1 MTVAFSTT
9 VDQLLTGSKQAVQ
22 LLIITSK
29 YKELADK
36 LCFEMDKGVTSIN
49 SMGWYKKSEGR
60 ILMVVVRKNRLQEVM
75 GAIKEVDHNAF
86 FTVSSVMGVYG
97 EGFEM
102 IKAKIKK
109 NNDTV
114 SNV

>member
-1 MTVAFSTT
+1 MDSNVRPDSMVRITT
-9 VDQLLTGSKQAVQ
+9 
-22 LLIITSK
+22 
-29 YKELADK
+29 KELADK

-97 EGFEM
+97 EGFEE
-102 IKAKIKK
+102 IKTGLKLKK
-109 NNDTV
+109 NDNNGV
-114 SNV
+114 S